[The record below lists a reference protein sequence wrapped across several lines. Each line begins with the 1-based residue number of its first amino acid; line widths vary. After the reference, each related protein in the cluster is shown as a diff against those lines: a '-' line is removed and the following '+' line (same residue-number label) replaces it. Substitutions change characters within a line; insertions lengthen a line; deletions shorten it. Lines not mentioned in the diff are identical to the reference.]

1 MPVDKY
7 HTAKPAKCHM
17 AKLAVHKKEVDSVE
31 LEKIRLKKGLT
42 RRELSLASGV
52 TENSI
57 YRYERKGR
65 IPDLITAIKLS
76 KALDCKAEDLAKIGK
91 SA

>member
-1 MPVDKY
+1 M
-7 HTAKPAKCHM
+7 
-17 AKLAVHKKEVDSVE
+17 EI
-31 LEKIRLKKGLT
+31 EKIRLEKGLT
-42 RRELSLASGV
+42 RRELALASGV

-57 YRYERKGR
+57 YRYERKER

-76 KALDCKAEDLAKIGK
+76 KALGCKAEDLISAGK

>member
-7 HTAKPAKCHM
+7 RT
-17 AKLAVHKKEVDSVE
+17 AKLAVHKKEGDSVE

-76 KALDCKAEDLAKIGK
+76 KALDCKAEDLATIGK